1 MTYAQSPPMTK
12 KELQFYL
19 KTAKIAR
26 ICSLN
31 HDGTIHV
38 TPVWYNYENGEIVIV
53 TPESSRKAKNVKR
66 NSNVTILIDT
76 SDDKAQ
82 APKGVIIYGKAKLGS
97 WSPSTPELL
106 ALLDRYMRRSEAG
119 AYARTMFK
127 LAKWVKIT
135 VKPERTR
142 SFDFKKTGATHMATQ
157 ERK

>member
-1 MTYAQSPPMTK
+1 MTE
-12 KELQFYL
+12 KELQSYL

-31 HDGTIHV
+31 YDGTIHV
-38 TPVWYNYENGEIVIV
+38 APVWYNYDNGEIVIV
-53 TPESSRKAKNVKR
+53 TPESSRKVKNFKR

-82 APKGVIIYGKAKLGS
+82 APKGVIIHGKARLGS

-106 ALLDRYMRRSEAG
+106 ALLQRYMRRSEAG

-127 LAKWVKIT
+127 LAKWVKVT
-135 VKPERTR
+135 VRPERTR
-142 SFDFKKTGATHMATQ
+142 SFDFRKNGATHMATQ
-157 ERK
+157 ERG

>member
-1 MTYAQSPPMTK
+1 MTE
-12 KELQFYL
+12 KELQSYL

-31 HDGTIHV
+31 NDETIHV
-38 TPVWYNYENGEIVIV
+38 APVWYNYDNGEIVIV
-53 TPESSRKAKNVKR
+53 TPESSRKVKNLKR

-106 ALLDRYMRRSEAG
+106 ALLQRYMRKNEAG

-127 LAKWVKIT
+127 LAKWVKVT
-135 VKPERTR
+135 VKPERMR
-142 SFDFKKTGATHMATQ
+142 SFDFRKTGATHMATQ
-157 ERK
+157 ERG